1 MNEQKLARYDEYNC
15 ILAGKGMRGFD
26 NNDNM
31 GDKQSQLKKYS
42 PLVLGTEVS
51 NNNNN
56 NNNNH
61 KNKVSSIL
69 SPTNISRCKNTAR
82 VSIDN

>member
-31 GDKQSQLKKYS
+31 GDK
-42 PLVLGTEVS
+42 
-51 NNNNN
+51 
-56 NNNNH
+56 
-61 KNKVSSIL
+61 
-69 SPTNISRCKNTAR
+69 
-82 VSIDN
+82 